1 MKKFLSLLL
10 IAFSVAAM
18 AQKKVQVVYDFAS
31 PTTLNPSVTP
41 NSTHMGTTSVDN
53 KVFKNGSTQVSFIKG
68 IAPVGN
74 YIYTLLEGSTP
85 SYSLAITYTNSIVFS
100 TINGASIDAIHF
112 SDDSDMG
119 SLALKKGQLGTQSWD
134 NPYLWTN
141 NTGGNV
147 ESVEFYNN
155 NYTAYIKKVTL
166 DCTVPIDILSP
177 ISASLTNGTL
187 LPSFDSMTLTFEDNM
202 SVASGAKAVLSKA
215 DGTGAQNLTLSADG
229 KVVKLSLASPLTV
242 AGNYKIVVP
251 AHSVKNADG
260 FDNKELTYTFSVSPF
275 FNVSADPS
283 FGTVTSVPAS
293 FKVMFNDVVGKV
305 DGTPIAVKRDGSAF
319 STVKMH
325 HEADGSK
332 AVVFDFVN
340 VDPAELAK
348 AGTYTIVVASGLI
361 HNQYYEIPAMDA
373 VNPEFTITYVV
384 GDTPTPPTPPVP
396 GGEDSE
402 TMKKAKSLLQ
412 VSGIGYP
419 ADNSTARTAL
429 NDLVSAATAPTDAEL
444 QTAID
449 KFYAESAITL
459 PTSGKYYR
467 IEGWSANGHKLYL
480 AYKNN
485 AVMVSDKLA
494 DASVFKATANA
505 NGTMSFQT
513 TDNKY
518 LHVLTMLNNYV
529 ETSSANVTAS
539 YNAEVNDLQVL
550 KLNAIGVDADKQFGY
565 MSIYGCLGKEKAL
578 GTKDYTFVMLDHTN
592 ASIPTAKYSDPAFSD
607 AMSSAFKMVEVNQP
621 DETLA
626 PEAVAYSITPESI
639 GAGNSTFTLTFNDAA
654 KTVTLKE
661 GGKANIM
668 LRETIVAT
676 GTIAAVSGSKNVFTI
691 TCENLDNGSYTL
703 TIPEGVFTFKKGESN
718 IRVKKIEKTFKVE
731 RFRETIDE
739 MSASSPTTIDRPLFD
754 FELNELTVSILR
766 DQNIDGLKADPSKV
780 VNIVRDFDSKVVA
793 TGHFENMPD
802 GQYVS
807 SVKFVIDKPIEK
819 GSLSQGAYGYLLEA
833 GTFGDLNFGKYIAGD
848 ASVTPSHCQVNTR
861 TYIWRNVNN
870 VAAVWP
876 TETAYTVKPDVAE
889 SDADTLKITF
899 TDLKELQLAKKFEA
913 YFANAEG
920 KRVADATI
928 TAMKGKQNVFIVPLK
943 GLDKASYTLNISE
956 GAFLFAKGQVDMKSV
971 AISAAFSI
979 GKNGSADDE
988 RISFTEKNFTVAP
1001 ASSATD
1007 FIKDVELNS
1016 ITLTAAEGTKLA
1028 VNKARNATLYSPKNE
1043 VVATGVFAN
1052 VDKAAGSAIR
1062 FVMDKQIEAGKLAAG
1077 TYSLKIQ
1084 KGTFG
1089 NENFLKFLADKT
1101 TVKAEDC
1108 VANPDTTLVFYVD
1121 NLKAIKT
1128 TETKFEL
1135 LPVVA
1140 GQKDNTLTLSFPEV
1154 ETLSLVADAKAQ
1166 FTAADGTKAGD
1177 AKLVADAEKKNVFS
1191 VSIEGLADGAYTLAI
1206 SEGAFHYTLN
1216 DREVK
1221 TQAINAKFS
1230 VDKAVKV
1237 TETKFELLP
1246 AVAGQKDNTLTLS
1259 FPEVET
1265 LSLVADAKAQF
1276 TAADGTKAGDAKL
1289 VADAEKKNVF
1299 SVSIEGLA
1307 DGAYT
1312 LAISEG
1318 AFHYTLN
1325 DREVKTQ
1332 AINAKFSVD
1341 KAVKVTETKYELLP
1355 AVAGQKDNTLTLSFP
1370 EVETLTLVAD
1380 AKAQFTAADGSKAAD
1395 AKLVADAEKK
1405 NVFSVSIEGLA
1416 DGAYTL
1422 AITEGAFHYTLNDR
1436 EVKTQAINAQFTVD
1450 KAVKTVETKY
1460 ELTPEVAESTD
1471 DHLTLTFPEVDAL
1484 IVADGV
1490 TAQFNDAEGNK
1501 VADATFAAD
1510 GEKKNQFTIALSQL
1524 DTEDYTL
1531 VIPEGAFIY
1540 TKDEIK
1546 VKTQA
1551 ISYSF
1556 TIGKN
1561 GSADDERISFNYA
1574 GYTVKPESSTKEY
1587 LHDEELNNIT
1597 VVAAND
1603 MTIAANTE
1611 REATLVSV
1619 VDQTNVVAKG
1629 HFEAVETAEGENATL
1644 RLVLDTPIV
1653 KGSLDAGVY
1662 MLQIAQGTFGNEEF
1676 GKFLADKKSVKAE
1689 DCVANA
1695 KTSILFYVDNTWT
1708 SINGIHADGTADGD
1722 IYTLQGVKVQKMTT
1736 PGVYIV
1742 NGKKI
1747 VKK

>member
-41 NSTHMGTTSVDN
+41 DTTHMGTTSVIN

-68 IAPVGN
+68 TAPVGN
-74 YIYTLLEGSTP
+74 YIYTLRDGSTP

-112 SDDSDMG
+112 SYDSDMG

-134 NPYLWTN
+134 NLYLWTN
-141 NTGGNV
+141 NTGGKV
-147 ESVEFYNN
+147 ESVEFYDN

-166 DCTVPIDILSP
+166 DCTVPTDILSP

-187 LPSFDSMTLTFEDNM
+187 LSSFNNMTLTFEENM

-229 KVVKLSLASPLTV
+229 KVVKLSLASPLTA

-251 AHSVKNADG
+251 AHSVKNAEG

-275 FNVSADPS
+275 FNVSAEPS
-283 FGTVTSVPAS
+283 FGTVNSVPAS

-305 DGTPIAVKRDGSAF
+305 DGTPIAVMRDGSAF

-325 HEADGSK
+325 HEAEGSK

-348 AGTYTIVVASGLI
+348 AGTYTIVVGSGLI
-361 HNQYYEIPAMDA
+361 HNQYYEILAMDA

-449 KFYAESAITL
+449 KFYAETAITL

-485 AVMVSDKLA
+485 AVVVSDKLA
-494 DASVFKATANA
+494 DASAFKATANA

-592 ASIPTAKYSDPAFSD
+592 ASIPTAKYLAPAFSD

-676 GTIAAVSGSKNVFTI
+676 GTIAAISGSKNVFTI

-703 TIPEGVFTFKKGESN
+703 VIPEGVFTFKKGESN

-739 MSASSPTTIDRPLFD
+739 MYASSPTTIDRPLFD

-780 VNIVRDFDSKVVA
+780 VKILRDFDSKVVA

-807 SVKFVIDKPIEK
+807 SVKFVIDNPIEK

-848 ASVTPSHCQVNTR
+848 ASVTPSLCQVNAR
-861 TYIWRNVNN
+861 TFIWRNVNN

-956 GAFLFAKGQVDMKSV
+956 GAFLFADGLVDMKSV

-988 RISFTEKNFTVAP
+988 RISFTEKNFTVTP

-1016 ITLTAAEGTKLA
+1016 VTLTAAEGTKLA
-1028 VNKARNATLYSPKNE
+1028 VNKARKATLYSPKNE

-1121 NLKAIKT
+1121 NVKAIKT
-1128 TETKFEL
+1128 TETK
-1135 LPVVA
+1135 
-1140 GQKDNTLTLSFPEV
+1140 
-1154 ETLSLVADAKAQ
+1154 
-1166 FTAADGTKAGD
+1166 
-1177 AKLVADAEKKNVFS
+1177 
-1191 VSIEGLADGAYTLAI
+1191 Y
-1206 SEGAFHYTLN
+1206 
-1216 DREVK
+1216 
-1221 TQAINAKFS
+1221 
-1230 VDKAVKV
+1230 
-1237 TETKFELLP
+1237 ELLP

-1312 LAISEG
+1312 LAI
-1318 AFHYTLN
+1318 
-1325 DREVKTQ
+1325 
-1332 AINAKFSVD
+1332 
-1341 KAVKVTETKYELLP
+1341 
-1355 AVAGQKDNTLTLSFP
+1355 
-1370 EVETLTLVAD
+1370 
-1380 AKAQFTAADGSKAAD
+1380 
-1395 AKLVADAEKK
+1395 
-1405 NVFSVSIEGLA
+1405 
-1416 DGAYTL
+1416 
-1422 AITEGAFHYTLNDR
+1422 TEGAFHYTLNDR
-1436 EVKTQAINAQFTVD
+1436 EVKTQAINAAFTVD

-1471 DHLTLTFPEVDAL
+1471 DHLTLTFPEVDAMT
-1484 IVADGV
+1484 VADGV

-1501 VADATFAAD
+1501 VADATFTAD

-1619 VDQTNVVAKG
+1619 VDPTVVVAKG

-1695 KTSILFYVDNTWT
+1695 KTNVLFYVDNTWT